1 LTAHRLFSVF
11 RACNAVSEWAA
22 PNQSSGEGGRN
33 GGLPDIVGAIVNG
46 RNPPQLTAKKLMRL
60 SPHLPID
67 WTEQRRCLGFR

>member
-1 LTAHRLFSVF
+1 
-11 RACNAVSEWAA
+11 
-22 PNQSSGEGGRN
+22 
-33 GGLPDIVGAIVNG
+33 LPDIVGAIVNG